1 MKEEHAEIDGLSVF
15 TAPLPARRA
24 GKLKVR
30 ILGIL
35 APMGDVAGNAVIS
48 EIAGAGLDGAEI
60 RDLGK
65 TVERVLRGVS
75 GDLLDSLLCEIL
87 ACSHVELD
95 GKRVWL
101 GDGKGIDQVFTGRL
115 MTMYRVAGHALVVN
129 FRDFFDAAS
138 TWWAKAKAKGEDAAA
153 AKMTA
158 IKEHQVKA

>member
-1 MKEEHAEIDGLSVF
+1 MKEEHAEIDGLPVF

-30 ILGIL
+30 ILAIL
-35 APMGDVAGNAVIS
+35 APMGDVAGSAVIS
-48 EIAGAGLDGAEI
+48 EIAGAGIGGAEI

-65 TVERVLRGVS
+65 TVDRVLRGVG
-75 GDLLDSLLCEIL
+75 GDQLDSLLCEIF
-87 ACSHVELD
+87 AASHVELD
-95 GKRVWL
+95 GKRIWL

-115 MTMYRVAGHALVVN
+115 MTMYRVAGHALTVN

-138 TWWAKAKAKGEDAAA
+138 AWWTKAKAMGEETA

-158 IKEHQVKA
+158 ATKEQAKA